1 MTKPPVKKFKVPGR
15 TPSVPTARAAID
27 EVAPWDDPPA
37 IDWSKGDSEESIQ
50 EVFER
55 ATPSEVPKIEV
66 LVDTSPRPLPK
77 LKALPPTAPKQ
88 KPAFVPLEGAKV
100 VTMLQEDEQ
109 EEVLG
114 HSVGSPDL
122 IKKALYYVKAAS
134 REGGQHPLFDDIEVC
149 LGTAADKMQAYINE
163 MEVR

>member
-1 MTKPPVKKFKVPGR
+1 MPPPLKKFKVPGK
-15 TPSVPTARAAID
+15 TAPQSPSTSTAAATAPSSASD
-27 EVAPWDDPPA
+27 EVPPWEEAPA

-50 EVFER
+50 EAFER
-55 ATPSEVPKIEV
+55 ATPSAE
-66 LVDTSPRPLPK
+66 
-77 LKALPPTAPKQ
+77 A
-88 KPAFVPLEGAKV
+88 
-100 VTMLQEDEQ
+100 EQ

-122 IKKALYYVKAAS
+122 IKKALYYVRAAS